1 MKELRGWKIWELA
14 LLIALCAGVL
24 TGLWAQRTQE
34 NIADQMVRLHV
45 LAVDDSE
52 EEQSVKLQVRDKV
65 LEYLQPILAE
75 ADSREEAQELVQAH
89 LEDVQKAAR
98 TAAGGRR
105 VAVTLSE
112 EYYPTR
118 DYEGFSLPAG
128 QYTSLRVVLG
138 NGAGHNWWCVV
149 YPPLCVAAAMET
161 TEAME
166 VLSENTASII
176 TQEEGYVYKF
186 KIIELW
192 SEFTE
197 KWNQ

>member
-149 YPPLCVAAAMET
+149 YPPLCVAAAMES

>member
-52 EEQSVKLQVRDKV
+52 EEQSVKLEVRDKV

-149 YPPLCVAAAMET
+149 YPPLCF
-161 TEAME
+161 
-166 VLSENTASII
+166 ASGDGNVI
-176 TQEEGYVYKF
+176 YKS
-186 KIIELW
+186 KIKEIIE
-192 SEFTE
+192 
-197 KWNQ
+197 KWLENH